1 MPLKYLCTVED
12 VFYFSKKNMSFIIP
26 DKHLPLPGN
35 FQRFIDS
42 VVIHTPD
49 GNQMTINIMFTW
61 GFDNP
66 DIIIIVPDIE
76 KDSIP
81 RGSQLWVDDS
91 TYNRTHAG

>member
-12 VFYFSKKNMSFIIP
+12 VFYFSKKNWSFILP
-26 DKHLPLPGN
+26 DKRLPLPGN
-35 FQRFIDS
+35 FQRFKAS

-49 GNQMTINIMFTW
+49 GNQMTNNIMFTS
-61 GFDNP
+61 GFYDP
-66 DIIIIVPDIE
+66 DIIIVVPDIE

-91 TYNRTHAG
+91 TYNRTQAG